1 MTAEWRRKRERRRH
15 FNEKRSLEEAHH
27 HRRPWIRAWRK
38 KDMNEDKGREEHG
51 ILCSK
56 RALKS
61 EVNIQM
67 IKFQK
72 NAHTRPLFIA

>member
-1 MTAEWRRKRERRRH
+1 MADESRRKKDHWRFH
-15 FNEKRSLEEAHH
+15 FKEKMNQEEAHH

-38 KDMNEDKGREEHG
+38 KGMNEGRGREEQE

-61 EVNIQM
+61 EFNIQM
-67 IKFQK
+67 IKVKK
-72 NAHTRPLFIA
+72 NAHT

>member
-1 MTAEWRRKRERRRH
+1 M
-15 FNEKRSLEEAHH
+15 SLEEAHH

-38 KDMNEDKGREEHG
+38 KEMNEGRGTEEQE
-51 ILCSK
+51 ILRSK

-67 IKFQK
+67 IKVQK
-72 NAHTRPLFIA
+72 NAHTWPLFIA

>member
-1 MTAEWRRKRERRRH
+1 M
-15 FNEKRSLEEAHH
+15 SLEEAHH

-38 KDMNEDKGREEHG
+38 KEMNEGRGREKHK

-67 IKFQK
+67 IKVSK
-72 NAHTRPLFIA
+72 KMHTHDLYL